1 MKMRQQGLSLVELM
15 VALVIGSILI
25 AGAVY
30 VYSQSR
36 TTQRVSDTVA
46 RLQENGRFVLS
57 VMEPDIQLAGY
68 YGFSNSP
75 GDIQYIIGG
84 TKTTLYPAVKLSEA
98 EDAVPGF
105 THPCRDNF
113 AVNVLTTIDG
123 ANQVADFPLGC
134 DEREQAAGGIR
145 NGTDM
150 LTIRRSSGLPADG
163 VGAPVNN
170 RLQLLVNRLNPNAM
184 YLFMDADP
192 PETPVLE
199 ANLVQIRDLVVRS
212 YYISNDSLPDPDG
225 GSPGR
230 VAGIPSLRVLSL
242 TDGPDFDDQELMR
255 GVEDLQVQF
264 GYDTGSY
271 DGNAAIDPG
280 FDEDGNGI
288 PDAPNGI
295 ATRYVDPGN
304 VPFGFQVVA
313 VRVFVLMRA
322 DQPEQ
327 GFVDN
332 RQYVM
337 GSKTVAPPLDGFR
350 RVLLS
355 RTIQLRNTRTL

>member
-1 MKMRQQGLSLVELM
+1 MKRRQQGLSLVELM

-36 TTQRVSDTVA
+36 STQRVSETVA
-46 RLQENGRFVLS
+46 RLQENGRYVLS

-75 GDIQYIIGG
+75 GDIQYITGG
-84 TKTTLYPAVKLSEA
+84 TKMTTYPAAKLRPTQT
-98 EDAVPGF
+98 AVPGF
-105 THPCRDNF
+105 VDPCGTNF

-123 ANQVADFPLGC
+123 VNDASAFPLAC
-134 DEREQAAGGIR
+134 NTRATAAGGIR
-145 NGTDM
+145 TTTDT
-150 LTIRRSSGLPADG
+150 LTIRRSSGLPTDG
-163 VGAPVNN
+163 LGTAVNN
-170 RLQLLVNRLNPNAM
+170 RLQLLVNRLNPNSM
-184 YLFMDADP
+184 YMFMDQQP
-192 PETPVLE
+192 PDTPVLE

-212 YYISNDSLPDPDG
+212 YYISNDSLPDPEGDTT
-225 GSPGR
+225 GR
-230 VAGIPSLRVLSL
+230 AAGIPSLRVLSL
-242 TDGPDFDDQELMR
+242 TDGPSFDDQELMR

-271 DGNAAIDPG
+271 DGNATIDAG

-288 PDAPNGI
+288 PDSPNGI

-313 VRVFVLMRA
+313 VRVFLLMRA
-322 DQPEQ
+322 DQAEQ

-332 RQYVM
+332 RQYVL
-337 GSKTVAPPLDGFR
+337 GSKTIAPPLDRFR
-350 RVLLS
+350 RVLLT